1 MRLRLNFLLALCVI
15 ILILYAVWEFNLSI
29 GEYVRRP
36 VMGLLYSV
44 AAIGF
49 LWAAVCAYLRRQGAT
64 QWDWRYLLIA
74 RFVTSSA
81 FYAMWNF
88 LIHPIGDSLVSVVW
102 MEVVFAVAM
111 FLPAAA
117 KRRESHSL
125 ES

>member
-1 MRLRLNFLLALCVI
+1 MRSGLNLLLALCAV

-36 VMGLLYSV
+36 VMGLVYSV

-49 LWAAVCAYLRRQGAT
+49 LWAVGFAYLRRRGAI
-64 QWDWRYLLIA
+64 QWDWRHLLIA

-88 LIHPIGDSLVSVVW
+88 LIFPIGDSLVSVVW
-102 MEVVFAVAM
+102 IEVAFTAAM
-111 FLPAAA
+111 FLPAA
-117 KRRESHSL
+117 KRQKSHPLDS
-125 ES
+125 